1 MIQIVLIDKIIGETH
16 MSIEF
21 DSDVMNQLTMLR
33 HQSSAKK
40 EIPEQKVKA
49 DINRLLQNKEV
60 KKAMTLLAAE

>member
-1 MIQIVLIDKIIGETH
+1 

-21 DSDVMNQLTMLR
+21 DSDVMNQLNMMR

-40 EIPEQKVKA
+40 EIPELKVKA

>member
-1 MIQIVLIDKIIGETH
+1 

-21 DSDVMNQLTMLR
+21 DSDIVNQLTMLR
-33 HQSSAKK
+33 QQFSAKK

>member
-1 MIQIVLIDKIIGETH
+1 

-21 DSDVMNQLTMLR
+21 DSDVMNQLTMLP